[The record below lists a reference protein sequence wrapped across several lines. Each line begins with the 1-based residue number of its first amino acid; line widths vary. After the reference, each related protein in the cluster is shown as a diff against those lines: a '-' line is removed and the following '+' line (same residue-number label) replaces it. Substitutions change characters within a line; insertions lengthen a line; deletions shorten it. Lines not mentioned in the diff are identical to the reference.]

1 MRDGNLELIDKMN
14 YDALT
19 RSCNPRLTKLMNIV
33 SGSKAMSK
41 WFYLI
46 PMNRAT
52 SSFLN
57 KKLEQLERVYRPW

>member
-1 MRDGNLELIDKMN
+1 MRDGNLELIGKMN

-19 RSCNPRLTKLMNIV
+19 RLCNPLLTELMSIF
-33 SGSKAMSK
+33 SGSKATR
-41 WFYLI
+41 FYLI
-46 PMNRAT
+46 LMDRAT